1 LGVIPDVT
9 LTAKGLGSGMP
20 IGAIIAKESVMSWD
34 QGSHGSTFAGNPVC
48 CAAALAT
55 LDVIE
60 DGLLANARETGQA
73 LLAGLKELAAKHE
86 SIGDVRGIGLM
97 IGVEFVRDRTTKAPF
112 EGLVSQIEAAAFK
125 KGLLLLGCGRS
136 ALRLSPPL
144 IIDKDDVAIGL
155 GLLDES
161 LAELAVTA

>member
-1 LGVIPDVT
+1 GL
-9 LTAKGLGSGMP
+9 KGL
-20 IGAIIAKESVMSWD
+20 
-34 QGSHGSTFAGNPVC
+34 Q
-48 CAAALAT
+48 
-55 LDVIE
+55 
-60 DGLLANARETGQA
+60 
-73 LLAGLKELAAKHE
+73 AKHE

-112 EGLVSQIEAAAFK
+112 EGLTGQIEAAAFT

-144 IIDKDDVAIGL
+144 VIDKDDVAIGL

-161 LAELAVTA
+161 LAELTVTA